1 MNTLELKNKIIS
13 QIDNLD
19 DADFERVYNQLLE
32 VLKMT
37 TPYKLS
43 NEENDAIDSALKVSE
58 EGQTYSHDEVMKDA
72 KVKFP
77 HLKFK

>member
-1 MNTLELKNKIIS
+1 LKNQILRKIDGL
-13 QIDNLD
+13 DN
-19 DADFERVYNQLLE
+19 ADFEKVYNQLLE
-32 VLKMT
+32 VLKKA

-43 NEENDAIDSALKVSE
+43 KEENEAIDSTLRASE
-58 EGQTYSHDEVMKDA
+58 EGQTYSHEEVMQDA